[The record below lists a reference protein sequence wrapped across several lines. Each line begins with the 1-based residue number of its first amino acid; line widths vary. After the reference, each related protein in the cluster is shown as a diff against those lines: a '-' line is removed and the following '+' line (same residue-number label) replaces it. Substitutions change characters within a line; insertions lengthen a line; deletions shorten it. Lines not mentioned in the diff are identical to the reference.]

1 MGDEGGIMEKTI
13 VLIGTLD
20 TKGTEYGYIRDR
32 IMEQGCRVIVVD
44 VGILGRPSFQPDI
57 TREQVAQAAGL
68 SIEEVASSR
77 EEGEAVQ
84 AMSKG
89 AVKIAQELYQSGELD
104 GVLSLGGTM
113 GAMMGTAAMRALPLG
128 IPKVMVSTQASGD
141 TSPYV
146 GTKDIVMIP
155 SLADIVGLN
164 RITKN
169 VLTLAAGAV
178 VGMVNAAPG
187 PVPSDKPLIGLTLQG
202 DLMPCANYVME
213 LLEQRG
219 YEVVVLHA
227 VGTGG
232 KTLEEWIEQGLL
244 AGVFDL
250 VTTEIL
256 QHIYGGL
263 NDAGPARLEAAGARG
278 IPQLVAPGKA
288 DIIAFDGTQGIPE
301 HLRGRKLLMHT
312 PIRVVAR
319 TTREE
324 RAQMG
329 RVMAEKLNKAIGP
342 TAVIIPKK
350 GFSGPDKE
358 GNDWH
363 DPEANL
369 ALIEALKRDLKLEIK
384 LVEVDAHINDK
395 LFAETAAMLLD
406 ELMQLYRKA

>member
-1 MGDEGGIMEKTI
+1 MGKTV

-20 TKGTEYGYIRDR
+20 TKGAEYGYIRDR
-32 IMEQGCRVIVVD
+32 IVEQGCRVIVVD
-44 VGILGRPSFQPDI
+44 VGILGKPLFQPDI

-68 SIEEVASSR
+68 SIAEVASSR
-77 EEGEAVQ
+77 EEGEAIQ
-84 AMSKG
+84 RMSEGAMKT
-89 AVKIAQELYQSGELD
+89 VQELHQSGELD
-104 GVLSLGGTM
+104 GVLALGGSM
-113 GAMMGTAAMRALPLG
+113 GSMLCTAAMRALPLG

-141 TSPYV
+141 THPYV

-169 VLTLAAGAV
+169 VLTIAAGAV

-187 PVPSDKPLIGLTLQG
+187 PIPSDKPLIGLTLQG
-202 DLMPCANYVME
+202 DLMPCANYAIE

-232 KTLEEWIEQGLL
+232 KTLEEWIEQGLI

-250 VTTEIL
+250 VTTEVI
-256 QHIYGGL
+256 QHMYGGL
-263 NDAGPARLEAAGARG
+263 NDAGPARLEAAGRRG

-288 DIIAFDGTQGIPE
+288 DIITFDGTQGIPE
-301 HLRGRKLLMHT
+301 RLRGRKLLMHT
-312 PIRVVAR
+312 PIRVMAR
-319 TTREE
+319 TTKEE

-369 ALIEALKRDLKLEIK
+369 ALIETLKRDLKPEIK
-384 LVEVDAHINDK
+384 LVEVDAHINDR
-395 LFAETAAMLLD
+395 LFTETAVTLLH
-406 ELMQLYRKA
+406 ELMQLYRNA

>member
-1 MGDEGGIMEKTI
+1 MEKTI

-20 TKGTEYGYIRDR
+20 TKGAEYGYIRDR
-32 IMEQGCRVIVVD
+32 IVEQGCRVIVVD
-44 VGILGRPSFQPDI
+44 VGILGKPLFQPDI
-57 TREQVAQAAGL
+57 TREQVAQAAGV
-68 SIEEVASSR
+68 SIAEVASSR
-77 EEGEAVQ
+77 EEGEAIQ
-84 AMSKG
+84 PMSEG
-89 AVKIAQELYQSGELD
+89 AVKIVQELHQSGELD
-104 GVLSLGGTM
+104 GVLALGGSM
-113 GAMMGTAAMRALPLG
+113 GAMLCTTVMRALPLG

-141 TSPYV
+141 TRPYV

-178 VGMVNAAPG
+178 VGMVNAAPC
-187 PVPSDKPLIGLTLQG
+187 PVSSDKPLIGLTLQG
-202 DLMPCANYVME
+202 DLMPCANSVME

-232 KTLEEWIEQGLL
+232 RTLEEWIEQGLL

-250 VTTEIL
+250 VTTEVL
-256 QHIYGGL
+256 QHMYGGL

-288 DIIAFDGTQGIPE
+288 DIITFDGTQGIPE

-319 TTREE
+319 STKEE
-324 RAQMG
+324 RAEMG

-350 GFSGPDKE
+350 GFSAADKE
-358 GNDWH
+358 GSDWY

-369 ALIEALKRDLKLEIK
+369 ALINALKGELKPEIK

-395 LFAETAAMLLD
+395 LFAETAAILLH
-406 ELMQLYRKA
+406 ELMQLHGNP

>member
-1 MGDEGGIMEKTI
+1 MEKTI

-20 TKGTEYGYIRDR
+20 TKGVEYGYIRDR
-32 IMEQGCRVIVVD
+32 IVEQGCRVIVVD
-44 VGILGRPSFQPDI
+44 VGILGKPLFQPDI
-57 TREQVAQAAGL
+57 TREQVAQAAEL
-68 SIEEVASSR
+68 SIEEVASSG

-89 AVKIAQELYQSGELD
+89 AVKIVQELYQSGELD
-104 GVLSLGGTM
+104 GVMSLGGTM
-113 GAMMGTAAMRALPLG
+113 GTMLGTTAMRALPLG

-169 VLTLAAGAV
+169 VLTIAVGAV
-178 VGMVNAAPG
+178 VGMVKAAPG
-187 PVPSDKPLIGLTLQG
+187 PAPSDKPLIGLTLQG
-202 DLMPCANYVME
+202 DLMPCANSVME

-219 YEVVVLHA
+219 YEIVVLHA
-227 VGTGG
+227 IGIGG

-244 AGVFDL
+244 DGVFDL
-250 VTTEIL
+250 VTTEVL
-256 QHIYGGL
+256 QHMFHGL
-263 NDAGPARLEAAGARG
+263 NDAGPARLEAAGRKG

-288 DIIAFDGTQGIPE
+288 DIITFDMTQGIPE
-301 HLRGRKLLMHT
+301 RLRDRKLSVHT

-319 TTREE
+319 TTKEE
-324 RAQMG
+324 RAQLG
-329 RVMAEKLNKAIGP
+329 TVMAEKLNKAIGP
-342 TAVIIPKK
+342 TTVIIPKK
-350 GFSGPDKE
+350 GFSAADKE
-358 GNDWH
+358 GNDWY

-369 ALIEALKRDLKLEIK
+369 ALIEALKRDLKPEIK
-384 LVEVDAHINDK
+384 LVEVDAHINDR

-406 ELMQLYRKA
+406 ESMQLHRNP